1 MQTEI
6 TMSRNQVIKLH
17 EIVTQF
23 KQADEITLVSSR
35 SSGIGQSIFVQLE
48 LTSPEHVMV
57 DLTEYEL
64 W

>member
-1 MQTEI
+1 
-6 TMSRNQVIKLH
+6 MSRNQVIKLH

-48 LTSPEHVMV
+48 LTSPEHVTV

>member
-35 SSGIGQSIFVQLE
+35 SSGIGQSVFVQLE
-48 LTSPEHVMV
+48 LTSPEHVTV

>member
-23 KQADEITLVSSR
+23 KQADELTLVSSR

>member
-1 MQTEI
+1 
-6 TMSRNQVIKLH
+6 MSRNQVIKLH

-35 SSGIGQSIFVQLE
+35 SSGIGQSVFVQLE
-48 LTSPEHVMV
+48 LTSPEHVTV

>member
-35 SSGIGQSIFVQLE
+35 SSGIGQSIFVQLQ

>member
-48 LTSPEHVMV
+48 LTSPEHVTV

>member
-1 MQTEI
+1 
-6 TMSRNQVIKLH
+6 MSRNQVIKLH

>member
-48 LTSPEHVMV
+48 LTSPEPVMV

>member
-1 MQTEI
+1 
-6 TMSRNQVIKLH
+6 MSRNQVIKLH

-48 LTSPEHVMV
+48 LTSPEPVMV

>member
-35 SSGIGQSIFVQLE
+35 SSGIGHSIFVQLE
-48 LTSPEHVMV
+48 LTSPEPVMV